1 MNIIRLI
8 ALATG
13 ILALAPSG
21 LAQTPYQSHEASL
34 KIYAMGDLA
43 FGIQEKV
50 AIALECRASAGKNLH
65 GSFDFGPERRD
76 EFTVVSG
83 DGVSWKVPVQTP
95 FGTLPE
101 YLDGQYTATLG
112 SASVGVLADS
122 GNIHFAEAAPLLE
135 AIRLNPNTMTMSI
148 AERASG
154 RRVAAES
161 FNTSGVD
168 ICRFAYACGDQ
179 HHILAACGSSVSPP
193 SPQVQMLK
201 RDIEA
206 VLSSYPTGP

>member
-21 LAQTPYQSHEASL
+21 PAQTPYQSHEAAV
-34 KIYAMGDLA
+34 KIYATGDLA

-50 AIALECRASAGKNLH
+50 AIALECRASTGRELH
-65 GSFDFGPERRD
+65 GSLDFGFELRD

-83 DGVSWKVPVQTP
+83 DGVSWKAPVQTS
-95 FGTLPE
+95 FGTLPQW
-101 YLDGQYTATLG
+101 LDGQYTATLG
-112 SASVGVLADS
+112 SASVGVLAES
-122 GNIHFAEAAPLLE
+122 GNIHFAEASPLLD
-135 AIRLNPNTMTMSI
+135 AIRLHPNTLTISI
-148 AERASG
+148 SERESG

-206 VLSSYPTGP
+206 VLSGYPTDP